1 MNGQNT
7 PLQAVIFDQNQV
19 LLEYDHRA
27 GAAFF
32 ADLLPISYQM
42 MGAYW
47 EQWKAKVGMPTSL
60 SEEKSFWVG
69 FWQWLCDELGVVGE
83 TRDKV
88 AAFSYVSILRP
99 YPDARPALKTVQ
111 EVDLKVGVLSNFSFA
126 SLHEALT
133 QVNLGDLVD
142 VAISSTTIGVA
153 KPEAAA
159 YQHMTEALGVP
170 PEACLFFDNKLSH
183 VNGAQAVGMAAYQV
197 DRKRTAHN
205 FEEGVICNL
214 TAVSQLIRHMQV
226 LVVNEVV

>member
-1 MNGQNT
+1 MSEQHT

-19 LLEYDHRA
+19 LLEYDYQA
-27 GAAFF
+27 GAAYF
-32 ADLLPISYQM
+32 ADLLPISYQT

-47 EQWKAKVGMPTSL
+47 EQWQARVGMPASL
-60 SEEKSFWVG
+60 RAEKLFWAG
-69 FWQWLCDELGVVGE
+69 FWQWLCDELDVVGE
-83 TRDKV
+83 ARDKA

-99 YPDARPALKTVQ
+99 YPDARPALQAAQ
-111 EVDLKVGVLSNFSFA
+111 EANLKVGVLSNFSFA

-159 YQHMTEALGVP
+159 YYHITQALGVP
-170 PEACLFFDNKLSH
+170 PTACLFFDNKLSH

-197 DRKRTAHN
+197 DRERTAHN
-205 FEEGVICNL
+205 FEEGVIYDL
-214 TAVSQLIRHMQV
+214 TAVSPLIRHIQAAAV
-226 LVVNEVV
+226 DEVI